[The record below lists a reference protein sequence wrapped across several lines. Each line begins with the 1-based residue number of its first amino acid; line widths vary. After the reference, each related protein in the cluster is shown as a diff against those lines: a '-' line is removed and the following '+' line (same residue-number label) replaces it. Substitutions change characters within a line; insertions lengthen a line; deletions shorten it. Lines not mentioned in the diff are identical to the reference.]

1 MQTPAQVPPSTAPT
15 LSYRDMPLQEAMDRL
30 GATSEGLTSKDAV
43 SRLAKYGRNE
53 LTEPPRNPVADFLRR
68 YWGPMPW
75 LLELAMV
82 LSFILKRPAEGVI
95 ILVLLTMNAII
106 GFWHSQ
112 GSHKAVS
119 LLKQRLA
126 LQARV
131 LRDGNWQTIEVA
143 LLVPGDVITV
153 RLGDIIPSD
162 AKIITGDVSIDES
175 ALTGESLP
183 IEKNAGAVIYSGS
196 VIRQGEARCLV
207 INTGYTTY
215 FGRTAELVNAAKPKS
230 HQEAIALAIV
240 KYMMYLGIAASLI
253 VAGDAAVQHHSFL
266 LILTFIVVFLMG
278 SVPVAL
284 PAVLTIV
291 QAATGIQLSK
301 SGVLVTRLES
311 IEDAASVSVL
321 CMDKTGTITMNQLSV
336 VEAVGFEPY
345 VLTDTLNMAA
355 LASREDGIDLI
366 DLAILEY
373 AKAQG
378 ANGQGYKQ
386 LTYTPFNPAVRR
398 TEATASKDGLE
409 FKVIKGASQV
419 VAPMCTGMDAQE
431 LAKVDEHVQ
440 SYSRKGYRTIAVARS
455 KEGEPNALSLVGLVA
470 LADPPRPDSRQM
482 IAEIKQLGVK
492 PIMLTGDN
500 MAIAKEI
507 AVQVGIGENISRL
520 SDVAH
525 LQGKERATA
534 VATSDGFA
542 EIYPEDK
549 YQLVKLLQ
557 EAGYMVAMTGDG
569 VNDAPAL
576 KQAEMGIAVNNATDV
591 AKASASV
598 VLTEPGIQV
607 IVKAVELSRETY
619 QRMLTWVINKVM
631 KVIQVVGLLTIGYFM
646 VHEMIVSMLGISLLI
661 FANDFVTI
669 SLATDNVKHTLNPN
683 SWDVANI
690 MSAAL
695 VVGVLLIGEGL
706 ATIWWGIHML
716 HLDIDHLRTLVLL
729 MLVFTSQL
737 NVLMVRERRSLWAS
751 RPGTALIVSSLSVTV
766 LYIALGISGI
776 LIPAIPLVNILEML
790 AFLIV
795 CTILFDFPKRAV
807 FHRFHLS

>member
-1 MQTPAQVPPSTAPT
+1 MQSPTQVPPSPAPT
-15 LSYRDMPLQEAMDRL
+15 LSYRDMPIQEAMDRL
-30 GATSEGLTSKDAV
+30 EATDEGLTSAEAV
-43 SRLAKYGRNE
+43 ARLAKYGRNE
-53 LTEPPRNPVADFLRR
+53 LAEPPKNPVLDFLKR

-82 LSFILKRPAEGVI
+82 LSFILNRPAEGVI
-95 ILVLLTMNAII
+95 ILFLLTMNAVI

-112 GSHKAVS
+112 GSQKAVA

-131 LRDGNWQTIEVA
+131 LRDGAWKTVEVA
-143 LLVPGDVITV
+143 MLVPGDVITV

-162 AKIITGDVSIDES
+162 AKIISGDVSIDES

-183 IEKNAGAVIYSGS
+183 TDKSAGAVIYSGS

-240 KYMMYLGIAASLI
+240 KYMMYLGITASLI
-253 VAGDAAVQHHSFL
+253 VAGDAAVQHHPLL

-336 VEAVGFEPY
+336 VDAVGFEPCT
-345 VLTDTLNMAA
+345 VKDTLNMAA
-355 LASREDGIDLI
+355 LASREDGMDLI

-378 ANGQGYKQ
+378 AFGQDYKQ

-398 TEATASKDGLE
+398 TEATAAQNGSE
-409 FKVIKGASQV
+409 FRVIKGASQV
-419 VAPMCTGMDAQE
+419 VAPMCSGMDAEQ
-431 LAKVDEHVQ
+431 LAKVEQYVQ

-455 KEGEPNALSLVGLVA
+455 HDGTPDTLNLVGLVA

-482 IAEIKQLGVK
+482 IAEIKALGVK

-500 MAIAKEI
+500 MAIAREI
-507 AVQVGIGENISRL
+507 AVQVGIGDNISRL
-520 SDVAH
+520 SDVEH
-525 LQGKERATA
+525 LQGNDRARA
-534 VATSDGFA
+534 VAASDGFA

-631 KVIQVVGLLTIGYFM
+631 KVVQVVGLLTIGYFM
-646 VHEMIVSMLGISLLI
+646 LHQMIVSMLGISLLI

-683 SWDVANI
+683 SWDVKNI

-695 VVGVLLIGEGL
+695 VVGVLLIAEGL
-706 ATIWWGIHML
+706 ATIWWGTHTL

-751 RPGTALIVSSLSVTV
+751 VPGKALIVSSLAVTV
-766 LYIALGISGI
+766 AYIALGVSGL
-776 LIPAIPLVNILEML
+776 LIPALPLANVLEML
-790 AFLIV
+790 AFLVV
-795 CTILFDFPKRAV
+795 CTALFDYPKRAA
-807 FHRFHLS
+807 FRKFQLS